1 MAALAATAEKAAS
14 GFKRGGRR
22 NGADPA
28 GLHLVVA

>member
-1 MAALAATAEKAAS
+1 MAALAATAEKTAS

-22 NGADPA
+22 YGDDLA